1 MIEKTEI
8 ENKNIIDNNNN
19 LIRISLGLF
28 SKSNNFFK
36 HYDNFPLVIENKKG
50 IIIYYNMDFY
60 FLQNIEKKNSFIEKL
75 LIKMESKD
83 LIKLSVS
90 RYKYLFRKI
99 LKYDEN
105 NYIISQ
111 DFDFSGVDLYL
122 LSF

>member
-1 MIEKTEI
+1 
-8 ENKNIIDNNNN
+8 
-19 LIRISLGLF
+19 
-28 SKSNNFFK
+28 
-36 HYDNFPLVIENKKG
+36 
-50 IIIYYNMDFY
+50 
-60 FLQNIEKKNSFIEKL
+60 
-75 LIKMESKD
+75 MESKD

-90 RYKYLFRKI
+90 RYKHRFRKI